1 MKSIPLVTA
10 AAVVAFNLASV
21 SSASACGHPGRFGGC
36 LAHGHFDPT
45 VREHA
50 TDSSPHAQRHI
61 KLQRLPKWTTHHVV
75 SAPHGR
81 RPPAAAAW

>member
-1 MKSIPLVTA
+1 MKSILRVAA
-10 AAVVAFNLASV
+10 AAVVAFNLAV
-21 SSASACGHPGRFGGC
+21 ASSASACGHPGRFGGC

-50 TDSSPHAQRHI
+50 TENSPHVQRHN
-61 KLQRLPKWTTHHVV
+61 KLQRFPKWTTHHVA

-81 RPPAAAAW
+81 RPSVAGKW